1 MRILVIRGAA
11 VAAAAV
17 IAAGCGSSSSGSSTN
32 ESPSTFRSDFGLVVK
47 QFKQTSHAIGLA
59 IVHAPSM
66 TDAQLA
72 STFSG
77 LATRWQNALSQL
89 GPLKPPPSVSAPYQT
104 LTGAA
109 TRTEGDLQAIVAAAK
124 THDGSAAKQDGA
136 KLVKDILQA
145 KAASQTI
152 TKKLGIS

>member
-1 MRILVIRGAA
+1 MRTFVVRGGAL
-11 VAAAAV
+11 AAAAV

-32 ESPSTFRSDFGLVVK
+32 ASPSTFRSDFGLVVN

-59 IVHAPSM
+59 IEHATSM
-66 TDAQLA
+66 SDAQIA

-77 LATRWQNALSQL
+77 LAARWQS
-89 GPLKPPPSVSAPYQT
+89 PVSKLKSLTPPPSVAAPFQT

-109 TRTEGDLQAIVAAAK
+109 TRTESDLQAVVAAAK
-124 THDGSAAKQDGA
+124 SHNGSAAKQAGA

-145 KAASQTI
+145 KSASHMIGT
-152 TKKLGIS
+152 KLGIG